1 MDKPE
6 IFSFVTEGNIQLN
19 VDLYRAKNN
28 RKNITIIYFHGG
40 GLLYGVRD
48 DLPEIYINRFLNSG
62 YDFLALDYPLAP
74 ESKLDVILKS
84 SFEALFFYLKN
95 HDGVFGLKNNKYV
108 LFGRS
113 AGAYLCFMM
122 CDMLIKNEVPITMA
136 IISLY
141 GYARLDE
148 VQFNTPSKY
157 YNKLAKVSDE
167 SIKKII
173 SDNPVTYGP
182 MNLRFSLYIK
192 ARQEGTWVKL
202 LCGEEDPVKYS
213 LDDEK
218 LGSFPPTILA
228 AATLDPDVPYKVSK
242 TLRKLIPNSHLITIY
257 GEVHDFDRDIN
268 NESGRFTYAEII
280 KWLEETI
287 VSNRQQD

>member
-1 MDKPE
+1 MNEPE
-6 IFSFVTEGNIQLN
+6 IFSFAAEENIQLN
-19 VDLYRAKNN
+19 MSLYRTKNS
-28 RKNITIIYFHGG
+28 RKNITILYFHGG

-48 DLPEIYINRFLNSG
+48 DLPEIYINNFLIAG
-62 YDFLALDYPLAP
+62 YDFLTFDYPLAP

-84 SFEALFFYLKN
+84 SFEALSFYLKN
-95 HDGVFGLKNNKYV
+95 HDSLLGLKNDKYI

-122 CDMLIKNEVPITMA
+122 CDMLIKNEAAAPVA

-157 YNKLAKVSDE
+157 YNKLAKVPGE
-167 SIKKII
+167 SLEKII
-173 SDNPVTYGP
+173 SDTPVTYGP
-182 MNLRFSLYIK
+182 VNLRFSLYIK
-192 ARQEGTWVKL
+192 ARQEGTWIKL
-202 LCGEEDPVKYS
+202 LCENENPAKYS

-218 LGSFPPTILA
+218 LGSFPPAILA
-228 AATLDPDVPYKVSK
+228 AATLDPDVPYKASK
-242 TLRKLIPNSHLITIY
+242 TLCRLIPNSHLITIY

-268 NESGRFTYAEII
+268 NKPGRLVYKEII
-280 KWLEETI
+280 KWLEEIMIKETC
-287 VSNRQQD
+287 S